1 VRKLDKRNLNNS
13 AQEEKKMVLVIK
25 KEFMKMTKKMLSGL
39 ATVLFLGIMGLMV
52 FAEDEFKPN
61 VDFKGSRLATGYL
74 DSGKNGSYQYGS
86 FQMPDAKLRLNWQM
100 SPDVTVVTRM
110 SIENATFN
118 SLDYFYMD
126 YRNILAQASPS
137 LKDGP
142 FNPTIRMGRI
152 KLDVGEE
159 TWADN
164 PEESIVVSNSASIVK
179 GYGQGLELFDTLKK
193 EVLGVPIKW
202 SLSLTDGTSVT
213 GADNNQAK
221 ATNVK
226 IGALPIPE
234 LYVSGTYYNSGQLGV
249 STGHVAPASA
259 EESFAGLSTA
269 PTNATLWTR
278 TIKELDLRYDF
289 QPGKENRLNPG
300 APAWSDSKGYV
311 RAAYGQFA
319 DDGSDKMAPIV
330 KVTNREGTYY
340 FVEGCYNATEK
351 LYLGVRES
359 KININKSTLFYTL
372 NGVNANDYTRTS
384 IGVGYRL
391 TDNTHVKIE
400 DAVNSAKVPTGT
412 KKPEINQI
420 ALLFTT
426 KF

>member
-1 VRKLDKRNLNNS
+1 MDKRKIDNS
-13 AQEEKKMVLVIK
+13 AQEEKMVLVTK
-25 KEFMKMTKKMLSGL
+25 KEFMKMKKMLSGL
-39 ATVLFLGIMGLMV
+39 VIVLFLGIMGSMV

-61 VDFKGSRLATGYL
+61 IDFKGSRLAAGYL
-74 DSGKNGSYQYGS
+74 NSGKNGSYQYGS
-86 FQMPDAKLRLNWQM
+86 FQEPDAKLRFNWQM
-100 SPDVTVVTRM
+100 SPDVTIVTRM
-110 SIENATFN
+110 SIENAAFN
-118 SLDYFYMD
+118 SLDYFYID

-142 FNPTIRMGRI
+142 FNPTIRLGRL

-164 PEESIVVSNSASIVK
+164 PVESIVVSNSASIIK
-179 GYGQGLELFDTLKK
+179 GYDEGLQLFDTIKK
-193 EVLGVPIKW
+193 ERFGVPIKW
-202 SLSLTDGTSVT
+202 SLSLTNGNSGT
-213 GADNNQAK
+213 GKDNNQAK
-221 ATNVK
+221 ATDFK
-226 IGALPIPE
+226 IGVNPITE
-234 LYVSGTYYNSGQLGV
+234 LYVSGSYYNSGQLGI
-249 STGHVAPASA
+249 STGHVAPNNADA
-259 EESFAGLSTA
+259 TFAGLATA
-269 PTNATLWTR
+269 PTNATLWSR

-300 APAWSDSKGYV
+300 APAWSDSKGYI

-319 DDGSDKMAPIV
+319 DDGTDKLAPIN

-340 FVEGCYNATEK
+340 FVEGCYNVTEK

-359 KININKSTLFYTL
+359 KIDIKKSTMFYTL

-384 IGVGYRL
+384 VGVGYRL

>member
-1 VRKLDKRNLNNS
+1 MKMRQINNS
-13 AQEEKKMVLVIK
+13 ADNEKMVLVIK

-52 FAEDEFKPN
+52 FAQDEFKPN
-61 VDFKGSRLATGYL
+61 IDFKGSRLATGYL

-86 FQMPDAKLRLNWQM
+86 FQMPDAKLRFNWQM
-100 SPDVTVVTRM
+100 SPDVTIVTRM
-110 SIENATFN
+110 SIENSAFN
-118 SLDYFYMD
+118 SLDYFYIE
-126 YRNILAQASPS
+126 YKNLLAQASPS

-142 FNPTIRMGRI
+142 FNPVMKMGHI
-152 KLDVGEE
+152 KLDIGEE

-164 PEESIVVSNSASIVK
+164 PVESIVVSNSASIVK
-179 GYGQGLELFDTLKK
+179 GYDEGLQLSQTLHKDY
-193 EVLGVPIKW
+193 LGVPIKW
-202 SLSLTDGTSVT
+202 SLSLTNGNSGT
-213 GADNNQAK
+213 GKDNNQGK
-221 ATNVK
+221 ATCLKLGVN
-226 IGALPIPE
+226 PITE
-234 LYVSGTYYNSGQLGV
+234 LYVSGSYYNSGQLGIT
-249 STGHVAPASA
+249 TGHVAPNNADVTY
-259 EESFAGLSTA
+259 AGLATA

-278 TIKELDLRYDF
+278 TITELDLRYDF

-319 DDGSDKMAPIV
+319 DDGKDKLAPIV
-330 KVTNREGTYY
+330 KVTNREGKYY
-340 FVEGCYNATEK
+340 FVEGCYNVTEK
-351 LYLGVRES
+351 LYLGVRQS
-359 KININKSTLFYTL
+359 KIDIKKSTLFYTL

-384 IGVGYRL
+384 VGVGYRL